1 MKNLLKG
8 ALLAG
13 ALALGVAT
21 MTPPALAADAKIG
34 IRAET
39 ASVDPHFSYQ
49 APNKAAVTNI
59 FDTLIVR
66 DKDLK
71 LTPALATEWGKVDPT
86 TWEFKLRPNVTWHD
100 GQPFTAD
107 DVIFTLERAGKVPNS
122 PAPFTQFLSQI
133 ASVEKVDDL
142 TLRIHT
148 PNESTQ
154 VLMDLS
160 EILIVS
166 RHAGEGAT
174 TEDYN
179 SGKATIGTGPYKFV
193 SWAPGAALSLDRYD
207 GYWGQPAAFK
217 SVDIIPIPNDAG
229 RVAAL
234 LAGDVDLI
242 DAVPPDSV
250 ERLRA
255 DQNVEV
261 WEVPDVYAAFLHMD
275 SDRDVSPGIT
285 AKDGSP
291 IPNPLLD
298 RRVRE
303 ALALSI
309 DRDAIISR
317 LMFGLGQ
324 KASQLAG
331 VTMIGFNPDIPQTP
345 YDPEKAKALL
355 AEAGYPDGFKMIV
368 AGPNDRYVADGQITQ
383 AVAQMFERIG
393 IATEVETMPTNVF
406 MPKASAQE
414 FSIFFIAF
422 GSAQGTAWSG
432 TRAVLMTYDQAMG
445 YGTSNR
451 GRYSNP
457 EVDRLNILAMSAP
470 DLDSAAKYAAE
481 ASAVAY
487 ADFAIIPLHYQMNVW
502 AGRKGFEYEGRQDS
516 LTIAY
521 GLSAAE

>member
-1 MKNLLKG
+1 MKG

-13 ALALGVAT
+13 ALALGVLAL
-21 MTPPALAADAKIG
+21 TPAAFAADARIG

-39 ASVDPHFSYQ
+39 PSMDPHFSYA
-49 APNKAAVTNI
+49 APTKAAVSNI

-71 LTPALATEWGKVDPT
+71 LTPALATEWAKVGPA
-86 TWEFKLRPNVTWHD
+86 TWEFKLRPGVTWHD
-100 GQPFTAD
+100 GEPFTAE
-107 DVIFTLERAGKVPNS
+107 DVIFTFGRAGNVPNS
-122 PAPFTQFLSQI
+122 PAPFTQFLPQI
-133 ASVEKVDDL
+133 VSTEKIDDL

-148 PNESTQ
+148 ANESTQ
-154 VLMDLS
+154 LLMDLS

-166 RHAGEGAT
+166 KHAGENAT

-193 SWAPGAALSLDRYD
+193 SWQPGAPLVLERYD
-207 GYWGQPAAFK
+207 GYWGTPAALET
-217 SVDIIPIPNDAG
+217 VDIIPIPNNAG

-250 ERLRA
+250 DRLRGE
-255 DQNVEV
+255 QGITV
-261 WEVPDVYAAFLHMD
+261 WAVPDVYTAFLHMD

-298 RRVRE
+298 KRVRE
-303 ALALSI
+303 ALALAI

-317 LMFGLGQ
+317 LMFGLGE
-324 KASQLAG
+324 KASQLSSP
-331 VTMIGFNPDIPQTP
+331 TMIGYNPDIPQTP

-355 AEAGYPDGFKMIV
+355 AEAGYPDGFSMTI

-383 AVAQMFERIG
+383 AVAQMFERVG
-393 IATEVETMPTNVF
+393 LKMQVDTMPSNVF
-406 MPKASAQE
+406 MSKASAQE

-422 GSAQGTAWSG
+422 GTAQATTWSNL
-432 TRAVLMTYDQAMG
+432 RAVLMTYNKDAG
-445 YGTSNR
+445 TGTSNR

-457 EVDRLNILAMSAP
+457 EVDRLAKLALEAS
-470 DLDSAAKYAAE
+470 DIETAAKNASEAA
-481 ASAVAY
+481 AIAFGDY
-487 ADFAIIPLHYQMNVW
+487 AIIPLHHQMNVW
-502 AGRKGFEYEGRQDS
+502 AGRQGFTYEARQDS
-516 LTIAY
+516 LTLAY
-521 GLSAAE
+521 GLSKTE